1 MCQDLLASLEP
12 EAESASIE
20 FIGPPF
26 DHTEIVGDGL
36 KLRQV
41 MENLLRNAME
51 SFAGTAAPQKKITV
65 SIVSTPADLR
75 IKVED
80 NGAGLPGNSSEKI
93 FDPFFTTKARGT
105 GLGLSIASEI
115 VRAHQGT
122 LTIKSASGVGT
133 IAQVTLP
140 RLADHLRTAEA
151 SELGGQML

>member
-1 MCQDLLASLEP
+1 MCEDLLASLEP

-20 FIGPPF
+20 FVGPPF
-26 DHTEIVGDGL
+26 DHTEIVGDAL

-41 MENLLRNAME
+41 MENLVRNAME
-51 SFAGTAAPQKKITV
+51 SFEGTTAAQKKIIV
-65 SIVSTPADLR
+65 SIVSTPSDVHIR
-75 IKVED
+75 VED
-80 NGAGLPGNSSEKI
+80 NGAGLPSNSSQKI

-133 IAQVTLP
+133 VAEVALP
-140 RLADHLRTAEA
+140 RLADHLRNAEA
-151 SELGGQML
+151 SELGGQIL